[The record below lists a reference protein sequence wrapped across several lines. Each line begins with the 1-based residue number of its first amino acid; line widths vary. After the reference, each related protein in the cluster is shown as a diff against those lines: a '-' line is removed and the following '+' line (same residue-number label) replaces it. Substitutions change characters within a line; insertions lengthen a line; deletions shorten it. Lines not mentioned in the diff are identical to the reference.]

1 MCETT
6 PQPQAAIR
14 CAERVRGS
22 WRWLEGWPV
31 SRWPACLHYPPVLPS
46 LPPVRSL
53 SQQLKENF
61 PGKKYA
67 KVQDSLKS
75 SCEYSID
82 RKEQTTPHA
91 PHIES
96 QPRPSASPPKV
107 ARKCAY
113 KNTSKVAVADK
124 VFCKTQGAVQVAS
137 GLDLLGRNAN
147 FQNHPGMAALRLV

>member
-1 MCETT
+1 MCAQGKRLLTVAGRLAGQQMVCSPSLSPSSPLST
-6 PQPQAAIR
+6 PQF
-14 CAERVRGS
+14 V
-22 WRWLEGWPV
+22 
-31 SRWPACLHYPPVLPS
+31 H
-46 LPPVRSL
+46 L

-61 PGKKYA
+61 PGKKNA

-91 PHIES
+91 PHIER
-96 QPRPSASPPKV
+96 QPRPSASPSKV

-124 VFCKTQGAVQVAS
+124 VFCKTQGAVQAAS